1 MIFYDLFRAFVVNR
15 RNHQN
20 QTSFIKIVSLINIT
34 RQCYSKFGEG
44 PNRSSGLLRQLPL
57 VPSYFSFFLFHF
69 RGSKV
74 VDEVHSRPVVEEK
87 EKMKGLWAVHL
98 GQDWVG
104 FVTKQKVAA
113 AKNHYKEQMKNLA
126 GEEKTTLVDDW
137 KGCMERV
144 G

>member
-1 MIFYDLFRAFVVNR
+1 
-15 RNHQN
+15 
-20 QTSFIKIVSLINIT
+20 
-34 RQCYSKFGEG
+34 
-44 PNRSSGLLRQLPL
+44 
-57 VPSYFSFFLFHF
+57 
-69 RGSKV
+69 
-74 VDEVHSRPVVEEK
+74 
-87 EKMKGLWAVHL
+87 MKGLWAVHL